1 MNNIYII
8 RYIIIIII
16 IRFVTIMFI
25 YILENLG
32 SDFNINQ

>member
-1 MNNIYII
+1 MNNVYII
-8 RYIIIIII
+8 RYIIII

>member
-1 MNNIYII
+1 MNNVYII